1 MRNARTLQI
10 GWSLLALGLLGGGA
24 VSSLGGGG
32 PQNALVVVNAN
43 STNSVF
49 LGKEYARQRG
59 IPERNVLRIATTV
72 TNNIDAASFSNE
84 IRAPILAYLT
94 EAGMEDQIDYLV
106 LSRDIPFRIVVGPY
120 SDYRHASVTATLFDD
135 LYTSPNALF
144 GCNLAA
150 GSKNDYAGS
159 DTSFARPETP
169 SQPHYRITSLLTART
184 EPQNLA
190 LMDRS
195 TGVDFTRPPAVVYF
209 EYGEDIFRNGR
220 AAQYEDAAFSMLLRT
235 NRAVEVSFPDGYG
248 DGSPRTNAA
257 GVTTGLRVYPRF
269 TNTTFSAGCFAE
281 HLTSF
286 GGFLWNVNEG
296 QGALF
301 DPWQMSILSW
311 IAFGASASYGTVVE
325 PCAYPEKFPAARMYD
340 RYTRGFSMGESLYLS
355 VTNPY
360 QGVLVGD
367 PLMQPYATPPTIT
380 IGGITNQSVV
390 SGVVSMVVTAVP
402 PTTAGLAARIDLVV
416 DGRFHQTVVQSE
428 PELGNRVTVS
438 VDGSTRS
445 YTVGAGEGL
454 TDVATGVASSIN
466 AFPPLDVRA
475 EAVGDRVIVRQKNP
489 GISAAGLNL
498 GVSVSQHTATALTV
512 RAVATSTNLV
522 ESPFPAAT
530 EIRLFGTT
538 ASGDVVRL
546 TVTRLDSLVVT
557 AEVTA
562 VTGDTANSLLIKLMD
577 EVNIHP
583 DLNNSNGVRLARYK
597 QSPYGANTPTGSCQ
611 VLARTVGWSGYAPS
625 VSLSEFSSGL
635 GVAGG
640 GLLDENA
647 ANVTAWGLI
656 ELSAGRDP
664 LVAGVNLDTT
674 TLPDGPVELRL
685 VGYNGDGP
693 GTQGYAAFAL
703 EIRNHDLTCAIT
715 NLPAV
720 RQVIEGD
727 PVPVEGLAEFSTGS
741 LTGLLLFVEGKPYAW
756 TNTAAFSF
764 VVDSREL
771 GIGNATIQAQAY
783 LDNGQTTRSD
793 PIQLEVRTASLFTT
807 LAPTNGTITTVTNT
821 LSLTAA
827 VNSGFPVTNITI
839 ASGPGVI
846 TGSDLTFTGPGAV
859 ELVVHEAGDRYWS
872 AVGSTSTITVL
883 DVLSF
888 SVASDYGTVLP
899 APGSYDLVEGT
910 VLTNTLTD
918 PAITSGQTQ
927 WVSLG
932 WSLTGNEPG
941 TGSTTQFVMTVTNDA
956 ALTWLWSTNYWL
968 ATTPGAH
975 GTIDPVSGWQPYG
988 TTVVIGADAE
998 LYYAFDGWSGD
1009 LSGSVNPESLL
1020 IDQPY
1025 SVTASFAANLT
1036 TNTLTPEWWLASH
1049 HLTNDFPTEALADQD
1064 DDQVPTWEEYI
1075 AGTIPTNG
1083 LSWLGFPLA
1092 EFPGAGVTLS
1102 WRSESGR
1109 LYDVE
1114 GNSGFTNTAWI
1125 PVAGATNLPG
1135 SPPTNSATVAG
1146 ATPSEMYRIKVRL
1159 AP

>member
-1 MRNARTLQI
+1 MVYSQQI
-10 GWSLLALGLLGGGA
+10 GRSLLILGLLGGRA
-24 VSSLGGGG
+24 VPSLGGGG
-32 PQNALVVVNAN
+32 PQNVLVVVNDN
-43 STNSVF
+43 STNSIF
-49 LGKEYARQRG
+49 LGKEYARQRE

-72 TNNIDAASFSNE
+72 TNNIDAASFSNQ
-84 IRAPILAYLT
+84 IRAPIHAYLT
-94 EAGMEDQIDYLV
+94 EAGLEDQIDYLV
-106 LSRDIPFRIVVGPY
+106 LSRDIPFRIVVGPFT
-120 SDYRHASVTATLFDD
+120 DYRHASVTATLFDD
-135 LYTSPNALF
+135 LYTSPNAQF

-150 GSKNDYAGS
+150 GSQNDYAGS
-159 DTSFARPETP
+159 DMSFARPETP

-190 LMDRS
+190 LIDRS

-220 AAQYEDAAFSMLLRT
+220 AVQYEDAAFSMLLRT

-248 DGSPRTNAA
+248 DGSPRTNAV

-296 QGALF
+296 QGGLF

-325 PCAYPEKFPAARMYD
+325 PCAYPQKFPAARMYD

-380 IGGITNQSVV
+380 VGGITNQSVV
-390 SGVVSMVVTAVP
+390 SGLVSMVVTAVP
-402 PTTAGLAARIDLVV
+402 PTTAGLADRIDLVI
-416 DGRFHQTVVQSE
+416 DGRFNQTVVQSQPE
-428 PELGNRVTVS
+428 PGNRVTVS
-438 VDGSTRS
+438 VDGATRS
-445 YTVGAGEGL
+445 YTVGAGEDL
-454 TDVATGVASSIN
+454 TDVAAGVASSIN
-466 AFPPLDVRA
+466 AFPLLDVRA

-538 ASGDVVRL
+538 SSGDVVRL
-546 TVTRLDSLVVT
+546 TVTRLDAMVVT

-562 VTGDTANSLLIKLMD
+562 VTGDTANTLLIKLME
-577 EVNIHP
+577 EVNTHP
-583 DLNNSNGVRLARYK
+583 DLTNSHGVRLARYK

-625 VSLSEFSSGL
+625 VSISEISSGL

-640 GLLDENA
+640 GLLDDNA
-647 ANVTAWGLI
+647 ANLTAWGLI

-685 VGYNGDGP
+685 VGYTGDGP
-693 GTQGYAAFAL
+693 GTQGAATFTL

-720 RQVIEGD
+720 RQAIEGD

-741 LTGLLLFVEGKPYAW
+741 LTGLLLYVEGKPYAW

-764 VVDSREL
+764 VVDSGEF
-771 GIGNATIQAQAY
+771 GIGNASIQAQAY
-783 LDNGQTTRSD
+783 LDNGQTTLSD
-793 PIQLEVRTASLFTT
+793 PIQLEVRTASQFTS

-821 LSLTAA
+821 LSLAA
-827 VNSGFPVTNITI
+827 TVNSGFPVTNITI

-846 TGSDLTFTGPGAV
+846 TGSDLTFTGPGPV
-859 ELVVHEAGDRYWS
+859 ELVFQESGDRYWS
-872 AVGSTSTITVL
+872 AVASTSTITVL

-888 SVASDYGTVLP
+888 SVASDFGTVSP
-899 APGSYDLVEGT
+899 SPGSYELVEGT
-910 VLTNTLTD
+910 VLTNTLTS
-918 PAITSGQTQ
+918 PVITAGQTQ
-927 WVSLG
+927 WVAQG
-932 WSLTGNEPG
+932 WSLAGNDPE

-956 ALTWLWSTNYWL
+956 ALNWHWSTNYWL
-968 ATTPGAH
+968 TTTPGAN

-988 TTVVIGADAE
+988 TTVVISALAE

-1009 LSGSVNPESLL
+1009 LSGWVNPESL
-1020 IDQPY
+1020 IMTQPRL
-1025 SVTASFAANLT
+1025 VGAAFTANLT
-1036 TNTLTPEWWLASH
+1036 TNTGTPEWWLASFG
-1049 HLTNDFPTEALADQD
+1049 LTNDFPTEAMADQD
-1064 DDQVPTWEEYI
+1064 GDFVPAWEEYL
-1075 AGTIPTNG
+1075 AGTVPTNG
-1083 LSWLGFPLA
+1083 QSWLGLSGWAPS
-1092 EFPGAGVTLS
+1092 PGGVAVF
-1102 WRSESGR
+1102 WRSETGR
-1109 LYDVE
+1109 VYDLEV
-1114 GNSGFTNTAWI
+1114 NTGFTG
-1125 PVAGATNLPG
+1125 PVWSAVATNLAAT
-1135 SPPTNSATVAG
+1135 PPTNSV
-1146 ATPSEMYRIKVRL
+1146 TPPGEGLNDMFRVRTRI
-1159 AP
+1159 AAEP